1 MAARGNDGGNDAVG
15 AARRVVAQPGVV
27 RELLHREHSS
37 ALHPLSGVA
46 MLGLD
51 WLLFGGELLSGFVL
65 EPLLAPLGALAG
77 FAATFMIERRYA
89 GRPLGRS
96 VLAALFGA
104 LVVGLPWPIS
114 GTFVGMIVLALSG
127 LRRR

>member
-1 MAARGNDGGNDAVG
+1 MAANGNGGGNDAMG
-15 AARRVVAQPGVV
+15 AARRVVTQPGGL
-27 RELLHREHSS
+27 RELLQRQQASL
-37 ALHPLSGVA
+37 LHPLSGLA

-77 FAATFMIERRYA
+77 FSATFMIERRYA
-89 GRPLGRS
+89 GRAIGRS
-96 VLAALFGA
+96 LLAALFGA
-104 LVVGLPWPIS
+104 VVVGVPWPIS
-114 GTFVGMIVLALSG
+114 GTLVGIIVLALSG